1 MRFDGYSM
9 EKLRV
14 HAIFSNAVLKKTYVL
29 LLFRPRPNN
38 LFKNGLYVFVGII
51 RKLKLFL
58 LENYNSIIFIIRNF
72 SLFLFY

>member
-14 HAIFSNAVLKKTYVL
+14 HSIFSNAVLKKTYVL

-58 LENYNSIIFIIRNF
+58 LENYNSIIFTIRNV

>member
-14 HAIFSNAVLKKTYVL
+14 RAIFSNAVLKKTYVL
-29 LLFRPRPNN
+29 LLFRPRPNS
-38 LFKNGLYVFVGII
+38 LFKNGLYVFEEII

-58 LENYNSIIFIIRNF
+58 LENYNSIIFTIRNV